1 MQNRLY
7 TQAVEMVNVERTAV
21 MSRRR
26 RKVNVD
32 PKHESLW
39 RYAQQEMDAVKAAS
53 ASVDSK
59 ICNSYLDGLLMGYH
73 LAMNALKKARC
84 PYAQMSQVLKRK
96 NDDNTTRLKLG
107 LRVDWDYMAGYEY
120 ALCDIMGRMEVNA

>member
-7 TQAVEMVNVERTAV
+7 TQAVEMVNVSRVAV
-21 MSRRR
+21 ATKRR
-26 RKVNVD
+26 RKVDVRS
-32 PKHESLW
+32 ERLELW

-120 ALCDIMGRMEVNA
+120 ALNDIMGRMEVNA

>member
-7 TQAVEMVNVERTAV
+7 TQAVEMVNVSRVAV
-21 MSRRR
+21 ATKRR
-26 RKVNVD
+26 RKVDVRS
-32 PKHESLW
+32 ERLELW

-107 LRVDWDYMAGYEY
+107 LLVNWDYMAGYEY
-120 ALCDIMGRMEVNA
+120 ALNDIMGRMEVNA

>member
-7 TQAVEMVNVERTAV
+7 TQAVEMVNVERMAV

-107 LRVDWDYMAGYEY
+107 LLVNWDYMAGYEY
-120 ALCDIMGRMEVNA
+120 ALNDIMGRMEVNA

>member
-7 TQAVEMVNVERTAV
+7 TQAVEMVNVSRVAV
-21 MSRRR
+21 ATKRR
-26 RKVNVD
+26 RKVDVRS
-32 PKHESLW
+32 ERLELW

-84 PYAQMSQVLKRK
+84 PLAQMSQVLKRK

-120 ALCDIMGRMEVNA
+120 ALNDIMGRMEVNA

>member
-7 TQAVEMVNVERTAV
+7 TQAVEMVNVSRVAV
-21 MSRRR
+21 ATKRR
-26 RKVNVD
+26 RKVDVRS
-32 PKHESLW
+32 ERLELW

-84 PYAQMSQVLKRK
+84 PLAQMSQVLKRK

-107 LRVDWDYMAGYEY
+107 LLVNWDYMAGYEY
-120 ALCDIMGRMEVNA
+120 ALNDIMGRMEVNA